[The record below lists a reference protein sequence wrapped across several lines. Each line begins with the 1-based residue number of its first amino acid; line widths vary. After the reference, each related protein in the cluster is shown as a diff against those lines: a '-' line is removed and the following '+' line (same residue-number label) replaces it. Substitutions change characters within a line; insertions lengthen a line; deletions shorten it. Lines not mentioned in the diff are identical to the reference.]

1 MYADNPALPTGR
13 AADPKKKTTMT
24 EPNRTRGSEMYLMN
38 EAMARARM
46 RWAHVEK
53 VGRRRPAREVA
64 MEARRRTT
72 ER

>member
-1 MYADNPALPTGR
+1 MYADNPAVPTGR
-13 AADPKKKTTMT
+13 AADQKKTAMT
-24 EPNRTRGSEMYLMN
+24 KPNRTRGVEMYLLN